1 MAQRRRVE
9 ANNPHPSQLT
19 VHPAAGETPQIST
32 RSNPPLVEGERR
44 VNAAWLENLGNTLA
58 AAAQK
63 SLQDA
68 GISVTNPPT
77 ASQPEVQFIPDAP
90 QANNAVGHTQDGSS
104 MTQTPVQAAIQQVT
118 SNLVDGS
125 KQPPIS
131 KNSFVSV
138 LFPLSH
144 RV

>member
-1 MAQRRRVE
+1 M
-9 ANNPHPSQLT
+9 
-19 VHPAAGETPQIST
+19 
-32 RSNPPLVEGERR
+32 
-44 VNAAWLENLGNTLA
+44 ENLGNTLA
-58 AAAQK
+58 AAVQK

-77 ASQPEVQFIPDAP
+77 PSQPEVQFIPDAP
-90 QANNAVGHTQDGSS
+90 QANNAVSHTQDGSS

-138 LFPLSH
+138 MFPLSH